1 MRTKKLLLIFTR
13 TPEFGKVKTRLAK
26 DIGAEKALEVY
37 KVLLNHTRSITEHL
51 EMDKWLYYSE
61 AIPKSDA
68 WNQEIYKKK
77 KQIGADLGERM
88 LAAFQGGFD
97 AGYEHIAIIG
107 SDMLDLQQQ
116 HIENA
121 FEKLK
126 ETDTVIGPAQDG
138 GYYLLGL
145 KQPIPILFQNKQ
157 WGENNVFKAT
167 VKDLDEDYSSSFL
180 EILNDIDVISDI
192 KSDSSLHKLIQ

>member
-13 TPEFGKVKTRLAK
+13 TPELGKVKTRLAK

-37 KVLLNHTRSITEHL
+37 KALLQHTRGITENL

-68 WNQEIYKKK
+68 WNPDIYKKK
-77 KQIGADLGERM
+77 KQIGAALGERM
-88 LAAFQGGFD
+88 QAAFQEGFD

-107 SDMLDLQQQ
+107 SDMLDLQQD

-121 FEKLK
+121 FKKLE
-126 ETDTVIGPAQDG
+126 ETDSVLGPRSRWRLLSVRIETINSKTVSEQAVGR
-138 GYYLLGL
+138 
-145 KQPIPILFQNKQ
+145 K
-157 WGENNVFKAT
+157 
-167 VKDLDEDYSSSFL
+167 YS
-180 EILNDIDVISDI
+180 I
-192 KSDSSLHKLIQ
+192 